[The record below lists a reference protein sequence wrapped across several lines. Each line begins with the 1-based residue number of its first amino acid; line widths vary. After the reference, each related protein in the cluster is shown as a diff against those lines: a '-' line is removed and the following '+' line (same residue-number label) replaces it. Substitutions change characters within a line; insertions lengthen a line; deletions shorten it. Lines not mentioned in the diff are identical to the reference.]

1 MRDRQAYQG
10 VLMKRIGSH
19 ARAISVMCAA
29 SVLLAGT
36 IFVPGGAAAI
46 ARKSAQKGSVRT
58 VTVPKGWKSYTYRN
72 ATISVPPTWAV
83 THLST
88 CPSPTEAGLLTLGSG
103 GVALN
108 CPNETTPLRF
118 VTITN
123 LPSTSSPSPATTMVN
138 GVAVSVRFGS
148 PSTAVWNIPSL
159 GVQVAASAPDANRIL
174 HTIRRAPTAGPTTR
188 ATQSAQS
195 KLPAVVNGVP
205 LLDLAKHALGASEG
219 YSVLKPTEV
228 RMVIATEAAVSQQ
241 AGQSEGTSSP
251 NTSLRSTGA
260 SRPSPGVPPRP
271 SHPVR
276 RPQRPHLT

>member
-36 IFVPGGAAAI
+36 IFVPGAAAI
-46 ARKSAQKGSVRT
+46 VRKSAQKGSVRT

-138 GVAVSVRFGS
+138 GVAVSVQFGS

-174 HTIRRAPTAGPTTR
+174 HTIRKAPTAGPTTR

-205 LLDLAKHALGASEG
+205 LLDLA
-219 YSVLKPTEV
+219 
-228 RMVIATEAAVSQQ
+228 
-241 AGQSEGTSSP
+241 
-251 NTSLRSTGA
+251 
-260 SRPSPGVPPRP
+260 
-271 SHPVR
+271 
-276 RPQRPHLT
+276 